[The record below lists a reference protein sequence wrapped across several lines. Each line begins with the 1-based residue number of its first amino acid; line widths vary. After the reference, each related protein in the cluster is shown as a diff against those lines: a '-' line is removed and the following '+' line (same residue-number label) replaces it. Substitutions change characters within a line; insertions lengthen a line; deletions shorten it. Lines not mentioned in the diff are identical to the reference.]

1 MNLDEF
7 CEGWKKYL
15 NENNQPHK
23 GVITVS
29 TRYDLKDRIRTKL
42 FKTFSNVAV
51 GYALNRDL
59 VNQSPMGLA
68 FKKSLN
74 DRRLR

>member
-7 CEGWKKYL
+7 CKGWEKLL
-15 NENNQPHK
+15 NDNNQPFK

-29 TRYDLKDRIRTKL
+29 TKPDLKHRIRTKL
-42 FKTFSNVAV
+42 FKTFNNSTI
-51 GYALNRDL
+51 GFYEL
-59 VNQSPMGLA
+59 VNQSSMGLA

-74 DRRLR
+74 DSRLK

>member
-7 CEGWKKYL
+7 CKGWEKLL
-15 NENNQPHK
+15 NDNNQPFK

-29 TRYDLKDRIRTKL
+29 TKPNLKHRIRTKL
-42 FKTFSNVAV
+42 FKTFNNSTI
-51 GYALNRDL
+51 GFYGL

-74 DRRLR
+74 DRRLK

>member
-7 CEGWKKYL
+7 CKGWEKL
-15 NENNQPHK
+15 LSDNNQPFQ

-29 TRYDLKDRIRTKL
+29 TKPDLKNRIRTKL
-42 FKTFSNVAV
+42 FKTFNNSTI
-51 GYALNRDL
+51 GFYGL

>member
-7 CEGWKKYL
+7 LNGWKKYL
-15 NENNQPHK
+15 DDNNQPFQ

-29 TRYDLKDRIRTKL
+29 TKPDLKNRIRKKL
-42 FKTFSNVAV
+42 FKTFNNNTI
-51 GYALNRDL
+51 GFYGL